1 MGRRRAV
8 GVPSRAASKGWT
20 VEDIS
25 SRYVMI
31 KKAIFFPPHNS
42 CCTDMCFVLLYI
54 SSSDDDVAKKKV
66 HPER

>member
-1 MGRRRAV
+1 MGRRRVV

-20 VEDIS
+20 VEDVS

-31 KKAIFFPPHNS
+31 KKADFFPPHNS

-66 HPER
+66 HR